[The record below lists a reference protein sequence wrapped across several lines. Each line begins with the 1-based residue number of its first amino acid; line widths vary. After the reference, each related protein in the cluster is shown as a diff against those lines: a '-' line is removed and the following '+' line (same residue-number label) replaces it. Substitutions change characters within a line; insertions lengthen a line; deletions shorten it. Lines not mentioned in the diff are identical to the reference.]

1 MTEQPGTRVVR
12 AGLPA
17 AEDEQPFLPGPTF
30 VATYNL
36 AGDVEGR
43 RYGYGR
49 FANPT
54 WTGYE
59 AALAELEGGPAVCFA
74 SGMAAVSAVLFTV
87 LSAGDVLVAPV
98 DGYPG
103 VRELASGPLARLGVE
118 ARLVPSTDAAFLDA
132 VEGARLVVVET
143 PSNPRL
149 DVLDVPALCAAAHEQ
164 GALVAV
170 DNTLAT
176 PLGQRPL
183 EDGADFSVSSATKHL
198 TGHSDV
204 VLGYAAARDSVLV
217 DALVKW
223 RGDAGAIPGPFE
235 TWLAHRSLATLDVR
249 LEREAA
255 NALAVAQ
262 LLAASDAVLDVR
274 YPGLPSDPSFE
285 RAQERLTRFGSVVA
299 FTLRDR
305 GAVERFFAATRLV
318 DEATSFGGVHTTAE
332 RRARWGTDDVPEGFV
347 RFSAGIETTEDLLAD
362 VARGLEA
369 AGALPG

>member
-1 MTEQPGTRVVR
+1 MTDQPGTRVVR

-17 AEDEQPFLPGPTF
+17 GEDEQPFLPGPTF
-30 VATYNL
+30 VAPYHL

-54 WTGYE
+54 WTAYE

-87 LSAGDVLVAPV
+87 LSAGDVLVAAA

-103 VRELASGPLARLGVE
+103 VRELATGPLARLGVQ
-118 ARLVPSTDAAFLDA
+118 ARLVPSSDQAFLDA
-132 VEGARLVVVET
+132 VAGARLVIVET

-149 DVLDVPALCAAAHEQ
+149 DVLDVPAICAAAHDQ

-183 EDGADFSVSSATKHL
+183 QDGADFSLSSATKHIS
-198 TGHSDV
+198 GHSDV

-262 LLAASDAVLDVR
+262 LIAASDAVLDVR
-274 YPGLPSDPSFE
+274 YPGLPSDPSYE
-285 RAQERLTRFGSVVA
+285 RAQERLARFGSVVA

-305 GAVERFFAATRLV
+305 DAVERFFAATRLV

-332 RRARWGTDDVPEGFV
+332 RRGRWGTDDVPEGFV
-347 RFSAGIETTEDLLAD
+347 RFSAGIEATEDLLAD

-369 AGALPG
+369 AGSGGG

>member
-1 MTEQPGTRVVR
+1 MTDEPGTRVVR
-12 AGLPA
+12 AGLIPDG
-17 AEDEQPFLPGPTF
+17 DEQPFLPGPTF
-30 VATYNL
+30 AAPYRL
-36 AGDVEGR
+36 SGDVEGR

-49 FANPT
+49 YANPT

-59 AALAELEGGPAVCFA
+59 TALGELEGGPAVCFA
-74 SGMAAVSAVLFTV
+74 SGMAAIASVLFTV
-87 LSAGDVLVAPV
+87 LAAGDVLVAPV

-103 VRELASGPLARLGVE
+103 VRELASGSLARLGVE
-118 ARLVPSTDAAFLDA
+118 ARLVPSSDSAFLDA
-132 VEGARLVVVET
+132 VAGARLVLVES

-149 DVLDVPALCAAAHEQ
+149 DVLDVPAICAAAHEV
-164 GALVAV
+164 GALVAI

-176 PLGQRPL
+176 PLAQRPL
-183 EDGADFSVSSATKHL
+183 AEAADFSVSSATKHL

-204 VLGYAAARDSVLV
+204 VLGYVAARDATLM

-249 LEREAA
+249 LERQEA
-255 NALAVAQ
+255 NALAVAE

-274 YPGLPSDPSFE
+274 YPGLASDPSYE
-285 RAQERLTRFGSVVA
+285 RARERLARFGTVVA

-305 GAVERFFAATRLV
+305 GAVERIFAATRLI

-332 RRARWGTDDVPEGFV
+332 RRGRWGTDDVPEGFV
-347 RFSAGIETTEDLLAD
+347 RFSAGIEATADLLAD
-362 VARGLEA
+362 LARGLEA
-369 AGALPG
+369 AGAG

>member
-1 MTEQPGTRVVR
+1 MADAPGTRVVR

-17 AEDEQPFLPGPTF
+17 GEDERPFLPGPTF
-30 VATYNL
+30 VAPYRL
-36 AGDVEGR
+36 SGEVAGR

-49 FANPT
+49 YANPT
-54 WTGYE
+54 WTAYE
-59 AALAELEGGPAVCFA
+59 AALGELEGGEAVCFA

-87 LSAGDVLVAPV
+87 LSAGDVVVAPA

-103 VRELASGPLARLGVE
+103 VRELCDGPLARLGVE
-118 ARLVPSTDAAFLDA
+118 SRLVRSADDAYLDA
-132 VEGARLVVVET
+132 IAGARLVLVET

-149 DVLDVPALCAAAHEQ
+149 DVLDVAAIAAAAHTQ

-170 DNTLAT
+170 DNTVIT

-183 EDGADFSVSSATKHL
+183 EVGADVSVSSATKHL
-198 TGHSDV
+198 SGHSDL
-204 VLGYAAARDSVLV
+204 VLGYAACREPELV
-217 DALVKW
+217 ASLLKW

-249 LEREAA
+249 LERAEK
-255 NALAVAQ
+255 NALALAE
-262 LLAASDAVLDVR
+262 LLAFSDAVLDVR

-285 RAQERLTRFGSVVA
+285 RARAVLARFGTVVA

-332 RRARWGTDDVPEGFV
+332 RRGRWGTDDVPEGFV
-347 RFSAGIETTEDLLAD
+347 RLSAGIEASEDLVAD
-362 VARGLEA
+362 VTAGLEA
-369 AGALPG
+369 ASAS

>member
-1 MTEQPGTRVVR
+1 MADAPGTRVVR

-17 AEDEQPFLPGPTF
+17 EEDERPFLPGPTF
-30 VATYNL
+30 AAPYRL
-36 AGDVEGR
+36 SGDVDGR

-54 WTGYE
+54 WTAYE
-59 AALAELEGGPAVCFA
+59 TALGEIEGGDALCFS
-74 SGMAAVSAVLFTV
+74 SGMAAVSAVLFTT
-87 LSAGDVLVAPV
+87 LGAGDVLVAPA

-103 VRELASGPLARLGVE
+103 VRSLAEGPLARLGVE
-118 ARLVPSTDAAFLDA
+118 PRLVPSRDDAFLDA
-132 VEGARLVVVET
+132 VAGARLVLVES

-149 DVLDVPALCAAAHEQ
+149 DVLDLPAIVEAAHVV

-170 DNTLAT
+170 DNTVIT

-183 EDGADFSVSSATKHL
+183 ESGADFSVSSATKHL

-204 VLGYAAARDSVLV
+204 VLGYAAVRDPALL
-217 DALVKW
+217 AGLVKW

-249 LEREAA
+249 LARQEQ
-255 NALAVAQ
+255 NALALAE
-262 LLAASDAVLDVR
+262 LLAFSDAVRDVR
-274 YPGLPSDPSFE
+274 YPGLASDPSHP
-285 RAQERLTRFGSVVA
+285 RARERLDRFGSVLA

-305 GAVERFFAATRLV
+305 AAVDRFFAATRLV

-332 RRARWGTDDVPEGFV
+332 RRGRWGTDDVPEGFV
-347 RFSAGIETTEDLLAD
+347 RLSAGIEVTEDLVAD
-362 VARGLEA
+362 VGRGLQA
-369 AGALPG
+369 AGPLA